1 MLRRCASVIG
11 YGLLLLLMGGLWW
24 TDYSFHQA
32 GLKIQSFFMS
42 IHMEPAMQL
51 VPAGTFSQGDM
62 HRRGGP
68 EEQPVHAVTIRPFAI
83 GRFDVTFEEYDR
95 FAIASGR
102 TWLSDYGWGRRN
114 RPLVNV
120 SWEEAEDY
128 AKWLSQRTGKQ
139 YRLPTEAE
147 WEYASR
153 NAGNQDIWAGT
164 SDEKQLDDYAVHL
177 GNSDTRTAPVGDK
190 KPNGL
195 GVYDMSGNVWEWVQ
209 DCWHGDYRGAPTD
222 GSAWLH
228 ADGGQ
233 CSRHVIRGGSWANE
247 PEFLRSSN
255 RNRLHAVIRINDIGS
270 VLHRT

>member
-1 MLRRCASVIG
+1 
-11 YGLLLLLMGGLWW
+11 
-24 TDYSFHQA
+24 
-32 GLKIQSFFMS
+32 
-42 IHMEPAMQL
+42 MQL

-120 SWEEAEDY
+120 SWEEAEEY

-147 WEYASR
+147 WEYAAR
-153 NAGNQDIWAGT
+153 NAVNQDIWAGT